1 MKYKILVQKA
11 GTALKTDFERAAEK
25 LSLKVNE
32 AIRDGWEP
40 KGGVAVG
47 KTAAVELPY
56 LMQAMIK
63 RD

>member
-1 MKYKILVQKA
+1 MEYKILMERA
-11 GTALKTDFERAAEK
+11 GSAWKTDFARAAEA
-25 LSLKVNE
+25 LSFKVNE

-40 KGGVAVG
+40 KGGLCVG
-47 KTAAVELPY
+47 KTTATEVAY

>member
-1 MKYKILVQKA
+1 MRYKILVQRA
-11 GTALKTDFERAAEK
+11 GSALKTAFEHAADE
-25 LSLKVNE
+25 LSRKVNE

-40 KGGVAVG
+40 QGGLTVG
-47 KTAAVELPY
+47 ETATIEVPH